1 MATQPESIGRD
12 GTLADQAMAR
22 TSAPAALD
30 EDRRRADDPSAQS
43 SDHEHDHDDAHAFA
57 WPEALRMG
65 LVALAAAA
73 VWFRVWE
80 PYRSVSVIGAVGLA
94 IGGWPIFKEAFANL
108 IERRMTMELSMTI
121 AIVAAAAIGEF
132 FTALVITLFV
142 LVAEVLEGMTVQ
154 RGRRAI
160 RDLLEFL
167 PREVSVRRAGSVR
180 AVSAA
185 ELGIGDTILVNPGG
199 RVPVDGTVLG
209 GHSFVDESRITGE
222 SMPVEKTKGAPVY
235 AGAINQSGALEVR
248 AERIGRDTTYGKI
261 IEAVECAERSRAP
274 VQRLADRLAGF
285 LVYFALAAAGL
296 TFLVTGDVRA
306 TIAVVIVAGACGIAA
321 GTPLAILGGI
331 GQSARLGAI
340 VKGGVHLE
348 TLGRVDTVVLDKT
361 GTLTY
366 GRPAV
371 QRVLTVAGVSPETV
385 LDAAAAAEQ
394 RSEHP
399 LGQTIVAHARAQK
412 RPVVEPD
419 RFSYTPGRGIA
430 AELAATTVLVGN
442 RAWMRERGV
451 VMPDASGTGIGRET
465 AASAASEVFVARD
478 GRLLGAIAIADAVR
492 PEGQRAVAALGRMGI
507 RTILLT
513 GDTRSVAEAVARSL
527 DIREVEADLLPED
540 KLERVKALVAAS
552 RTVAMVGDGVNDA
565 PALMAASVGVGMGSG
580 TDVAR
585 ESADVVL
592 LGNDLARFVETL
604 AVARRTR
611 GIIWQNFTGT
621 LVVDALGVGLAA
633 FGLLGPLLAAFIH
646 VASELAFILNS
657 ARLLPSPRAAHRARS
672 AGTARGGAAAGEA
685 VGGRA

>member
-30 EDRRRADDPSAQS
+30 EDRRRADDPSGQS
-43 SDHEHDHDDAHAFA
+43 PDHEHDHDDAHAFA

-185 ELGIGDTILVNPGG
+185 ELGIGDAILVNPGG
-199 RVPVDGTVLG
+199 RVPVDGTVLA

-430 AELAATTVLVGN
+430 AEVAATTVLVGN

-513 GDTRSVAEAVARSL
+513 GDTRSVAEPVARSL

-633 FGLLGPLLAAFIH
+633 FGLLGPMLAAFIH